1 MLHEVA
7 EGSSEDG
14 GDEVKQ
20 EDLAMS
26 NDAARDGPIKAVE
39 EADMVRDT
47 AKESMD
53 GAWIAAQEA
62 SHKGTEISGNRGRQG
77 DFYIIAINFSVH
89 SFLNAS
95 SADFAHWVQ
104 GGDSIVGASA
114 QGAVKA
120 TEVLENV
127 GERAKETV
135 DTALDAAK
143 KTTEGVTETTTMVEA
158 DNNVVDTVEYRCT
171 EDLRGQ
177 LGDGHDSY
185 N

>member
-1 MLHEVA
+1 MRGVIVLLLHCHRKMANRIPLVV
-7 EGSSEDG
+7 SYKNL
-14 GDEVKQ
+14 VKH
-20 EDLAMS
+20 LHSTSAK
-26 NDAARDGPIKAVE
+26 NANAR
-39 EADMVRDT
+39 
-47 AKESMD
+47 
-53 GAWIAAQEA
+53 
-62 SHKGTEISGNRGRQG
+62 
-77 DFYIIAINFSVH
+77 VH
-89 SFLNAS
+89 T
-95 SADFAHWVQ
+95 Q

>member
-1 MLHEVA
+1 MKILMLHEVA

-62 SHKGTEISGNRGRQG
+62 SHKVR
-77 DFYIIAINFSVH
+77 
-89 SFLNAS
+89 
-95 SADFAHWVQ
+95 
-104 GGDSIVGASA
+104 
-114 QGAVKA
+114 
-120 TEVLENV
+120 
-127 GERAKETV
+127 
-135 DTALDAAK
+135 
-143 KTTEGVTETTTMVEA
+143 
-158 DNNVVDTVEYRCT
+158 DNDNK
-171 EDLRGQ
+171 G
-177 LGDGHDSY
+177 
-185 N
+185 

>member
-1 MLHEVA
+1 MLFTKKTILGVSKSIPFYVSPHLSTASLSTAYKRAEVA

-62 SHKGTEISGNRGRQG
+62 SHKVR
-77 DFYIIAINFSVH
+77 
-89 SFLNAS
+89 
-95 SADFAHWVQ
+95 
-104 GGDSIVGASA
+104 
-114 QGAVKA
+114 
-120 TEVLENV
+120 
-127 GERAKETV
+127 
-135 DTALDAAK
+135 
-143 KTTEGVTETTTMVEA
+143 
-158 DNNVVDTVEYRCT
+158 DNDNK
-171 EDLRGQ
+171 G
-177 LGDGHDSY
+177 
-185 N
+185 

>member
-1 MLHEVA
+1 MRIFRFLVN
-7 EGSSEDG
+7 
-14 GDEVKQ
+14 
-20 EDLAMS
+20 L
-26 NDAARDGPIKAVE
+26 
-39 EADMVRDT
+39 
-47 AKESMD
+47 
-53 GAWIAAQEA
+53 
-62 SHKGTEISGNRGRQG
+62 
-77 DFYIIAINFSVH
+77 DFLINIYVPF
-89 SFLNAS
+89 FL
-95 SADFAHWVQ
+95 Q
-104 GGDSIVGASA
+104 GGDSIVGAAA

-171 EDLRGQ
+171 EDLGGQ